1 MEKLTQQFVV
11 THQDTASALG
21 SGDLEVLAT
30 PRLIAW
36 MENTA
41 MTLCRRHTA
50 NGETTVG
57 ISIQTSH
64 TKAATVGAAVTVEAT
79 LESAEGRKLTL
90 EITASDTGGNQL
102 GTARHERFIVN
113 SERFMSKL

>member
-11 THQDTASALG
+11 THQDTAPALG

-30 PRLIAW
+30 PRMIAW

-41 MTLCRRHTA
+41 MKLCKRHTA
-50 NGETTVG
+50 SGETTVG
-57 ISIQTSH
+57 ISVDASH
-64 TKAATVGAAVTVEAT
+64 TKASPVGATVTVEAT
-79 LESAEGRKLTL
+79 LASAEGRRLTL
-90 EITASDTGGNQL
+90 EITVSDTGGNQL
-102 GTARHERFIVN
+102 GAARHERFIVN